1 MTSSGTEIITLNRK
15 RGNIK
20 CQLTKMANAL
30 QKQMDL
36 SIPELQAKLDVVLK
50 LQEKF
55 DLLKNDYYKITNEA
69 EYAEVKPV
77 LNLMKDYLQDFELRL
92 PPKVNFWEERIWKR
106 KEIMEA
112 EKFMSQAP
120 SSVPV
125 PPGNNSSQPQQS
137 KAQLDRPKPKTQPE
151 SSSSKPPP
159 SRHHQ
164 TTLRFPSG
172 RAYVHGEE
180 DHLNSQIWQITERK
194 SH

>member
-1 MTSSGTEIITLNRK
+1 FAVNHSGWSMTSSGTEIITLNRK

-69 EYAEVKPV
+69 ECTEVKPV
-77 LNLMKDYLQDFELRL
+77 LNLMKDYLQDFERFETLTLIIQLRS
-92 PPKVNFWEERIWKR
+92 PPKVNFWEERTWKR

-137 KAQLDRPKPKTQPE
+137 KPQLDRPKPKTQPE
-151 SSSSKPPP
+151 SSSS
-159 SRHHQ
+159 SIISC
-164 TTLRFPSG
+164 FNCFS
-172 RAYVHGEE
+172 
-180 DHLNSQIWQITERK
+180 
-194 SH
+194 